1 MKKMLVLLVLL
12 LGLQQEASA
21 QEPAGA
27 SAYLVGVFDLRE
39 DRTTILHIVNP
50 TRADLRLFVA
60 LFDDSERPLRCFPGE
75 LSANDLMEINVR
87 EVGVDAPLG
96 VVKVITFARNED
108 RPQIGVVGNQRLS
121 LGRQPTVETG
131 LHPIQSQF
139 LESELPVIRQLCRF

>member
-50 TRADLRLFVA
+50 TRADLRLFVTF
-60 LFDDSERPLRCFPGE
+60 FDDRENPLRCLPDK
-75 LSANDLMEINVR
+75 LSGNDLVEINVR
-87 EVGVDAPLG
+87 DVGVDAALG
-96 VVKVITFARNED
+96 VVKVITLASKED

-121 LGRQPTVETG
+121 LGRQSTTETG

-139 LESELPVIRQLCRF
+139 IESELPIIRQLCGF